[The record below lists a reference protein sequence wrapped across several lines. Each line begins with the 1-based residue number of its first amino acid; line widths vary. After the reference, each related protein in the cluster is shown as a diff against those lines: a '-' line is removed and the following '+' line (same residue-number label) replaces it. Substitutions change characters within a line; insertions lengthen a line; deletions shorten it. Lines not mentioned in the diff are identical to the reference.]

1 VSLITK
7 TIVILANSIKH
18 HNHCIAGKCLET
30 GQWVR
35 PVSNAQGAELTH
47 DQAKY
52 CNPHG
57 EFIVKPKQKIEMV
70 LQASA
75 PLVNQPENYLI
86 SDGRWQQKY
95 VISDAELQNYLDYP
109 ADLWGFGDRV
119 LFNLIQ
125 SGSIVIQQSLYLV
138 KVESLRLYRNEFDKR
153 RASFRYNMQAYDF
166 AVTDPKFD
174 EITQENKAVT
184 DILCLS
190 LGENYDGNCYKIV
203 ATIF

>member
-1 VSLITK
+1 
-7 TIVILANSIKH
+7 
-18 HNHCIAGKCLET
+18 
-30 GQWVR
+30 
-35 PVSNAQGAELTH
+35 
-47 DQAKY
+47 
-52 CNPHG
+52 
-57 EFIVKPKQKIEMV
+57 MV

-153 RASFRYNMQAYDF
+153 RASFRYNMQDYDF